1 MKHLTALYLLVA
13 ASAPAAALKQAEFT
27 RVINDVKILP
37 EAATPTPAKVGDT
50 IAGRTAVST
59 GVQSRAELRYPD
71 KTLTRLGANSIFR
84 MDQGTRTVE
93 VEKGVILLQVPKQ
106 LGGAQVRTAAVT
118 AAVTGTTLL
127 VEYSPDGFIKIIVI
141 EGEVDVFLNANRKV
155 FRTLT
160 AGDMWITRAND
171 TSGLPMPV
179 KVDLKRLKR
188 TSKLLDETVF
198 PALGN
203 EREMEAALEEQA
215 RLKMDG
221 ELLATSFRI
230 EGRGRQVTLTQGER
244 QHVLGV
250 GAPPVRRPAIR
261 PAATTSQRPVRPP
274 ASGVVPPEPNRPV
287 NVAEVTVF
295 DSQSTI
301 RTVPPATAF
310 NSAAGSFGPL
320 PGTTFTPGKDGPFN
334 LYMYDDPSVFTEF
347 DAFLAGEESWFVF
360 KGDEIY
366 IAGNVAIDTDGG
378 PRSLILGSTRDF
390 RFAADPP
397 FPGAGLTPG
406 TTLSLDGGVDALGF
420 TSLTGS
426 VVFDNFALTGGA
438 QNVLFQA
445 DSGSSDVVLT
455 GGAESQIRIPE
466 GSFTARA
473 GRDVQVTGPRVE
485 AAAVALTAGR
495 DVAVAG
501 STVQGTTVAMTAGR
515 DVHLGST
522 SAGAAVVRASQS
534 INVQAEQSIKVTN
547 STQLRQLTE
556 ADPLLVTLAAADGS
570 LDVEAGS
577 LIEADAVS
585 LATTRGDLRLNGA
598 TLSAREIKARVFDT
612 GGTLLLNNA
621 VLGRGTNPSDLI
633 RLYGEGAGGVRFTGD
648 TTLRGS
654 AVDIAGA
661 SVTIDPGS
669 RVRLSNPSGTNVFAD
684 THNYNNRINGNFTGL
699 ADGQAGAEPVT
710 VNQRPYANRPP
721 H

>member
-1 MKHLTALYLLVA
+1 MKFPTALYLLMA

-37 EAATPTPAKVGDT
+37 EAAAPAPAKVGDT
-50 IAGRTAVST
+50 ISGGTAVST

-127 VEYSPDGFIKIIVI
+127 VEYSPDGYIKIIVI

-198 PALGN
+198 PPLGN
-203 EREMEAALEEQA
+203 ASEMEAALEEQD

-250 GAPPVRRPAIR
+250 GTPTVRRPAIR
-261 PAATTSQRPVRPP
+261 PAVPTSQRPVRPP
-274 ASGVVPPEPNRPV
+274 ASGVVPPEPNRAV
-287 NVAEVTVF
+287 NVAEVSVF
-295 DSQSTI
+295 DGQSTI
-301 RTVPPATAF
+301 RTVPPVTAF
-310 NSAAGSFGPL
+310 NSGAGNFGPL

-334 LYMYDDPSVFTEF
+334 IYMYDDPNVFTDF
-347 DAFLAGEESWFVF
+347 DAFLAGEDSWFVF

-366 IAGNVAIDTDGG
+366 VAGDVAIDTNGG

-397 FPGAGLTPG
+397 FPGAGLAPG
-406 TTLSLDGGVDALGF
+406 SVLSLDGGVDALGF

-445 DSGSSDVVLT
+445 DSSSSDVVLT

-466 GSFTARA
+466 GTFTARA
-473 GRDVQVTGPRVE
+473 GRDVQVTGPRIE
-485 AAAVALTAGR
+485 ASAVSLAAGR

-501 STVQGTTVAMTAGR
+501 STMQGATVAMTAGR
-515 DVHLGST
+515 DVHLGSAG
-522 SAGAAVVRASQS
+522 AGAAVVRASQS
-534 INVQAEQSIKVTN
+534 INVQAQQSIKVT
-547 STQLRQLTE
+547 SSSQLRQLTE
-556 ADPLLVTLAAADGS
+556 ADPLLVTLAAANGS

-577 LIEADAVS
+577 LIEADAVT
-585 LATTRGDLRLNGA
+585 LASTRGDLRLNGA

-648 TTLRGS
+648 TTLRGNT
-654 AVDIAGA
+654 VDIAGA

-669 RVRLSNPSGTNVFAD
+669 RVRLANPSGTNVFAD

-710 VNQRPYANRPP
+710 VNQRPYADRPP